1 MTPGE
6 LYSQGTNVEDQVD
19 QLGVMT
25 MLRLDIKH
33 SLFGVK
39 KKADLEDDFS
49 DLKEV
54 LNQTGEELSESGS
67 GEEPK
72 KPVDT
77 SPNVMDIDKKKNW
90 EIAHEVTYRQLSLFD
105 DDKQTFVVS

>member
-77 SPNVMDIDKKKNW
+77 SPNVMDIDFDTL
-90 EIAHEVTYRQLSLFD
+90 IAGARSDDEKWLSKYFQ
-105 DDKQTFVVS
+105 KHGSYQ